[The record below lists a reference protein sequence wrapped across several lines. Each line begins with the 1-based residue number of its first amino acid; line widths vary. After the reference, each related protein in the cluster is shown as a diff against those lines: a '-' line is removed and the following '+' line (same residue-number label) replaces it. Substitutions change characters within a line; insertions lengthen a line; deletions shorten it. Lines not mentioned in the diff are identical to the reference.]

1 MRTVR
6 RVRRPEFNLHGAH
19 PSGGALPLKA
29 FVFWAAVISVVSG
42 VGLQLPA
49 VSAQLMPTEQP
60 GMLLHVFGLM
70 AAFIGATLI
79 LCSRD
84 LTRRGPLVAWEG
96 VLRLGGFVVM
106 AGYGMFGGCGPPMLL
121 AGVFDLAVGLIYLI
135 GLPRHLGAPLLS
147 IMLDRMSE
155 WHT

>member
-1 MRTVR
+1 M
-6 RVRRPEFNLHGAH
+6 
-19 PSGGALPLKA
+19 
-29 FVFWAAVISVVSG
+29 ISVVSG
-42 VGLQLPA
+42 VGLQFSA
-49 VSAQLMPTEQP
+49 VSVQRMPTEQP
-60 GMLLHVFGLM
+60 GMLLLVFGLM
-70 AAFIGATLI
+70 ATFISATLI

-84 LTRRGPLVAWEG
+84 LTRRGPIVAWEG

-106 AGYGMFGGCGPPMLL
+106 AGYGMFGGGGPPMQL

-135 GLPRHLGAPLLS
+135 GLPRHLGAPVLS

>member
-1 MRTVR
+1 M
-6 RVRRPEFNLHGAH
+6 
-19 PSGGALPLKA
+19 KA

-79 LCSRD
+79 PCSRD
-84 LTRRGPLVAWEG
+84 LTRRGPIVAWEG
-96 VLRLGGFVVM
+96 VLRL
-106 AGYGMFGGCGPPMLL
+106 ARLSQL
-121 AGVFDLAVGLIYLI
+121 ASDFADFQRGLVC
-135 GLPRHLGAPLLS
+135 R
-147 IMLDRMSE
+147 
-155 WHT
+155 